1 MEVALNTSHLKA
13 AAIFAAQADLRY
25 YLNGVLVEVR
35 ASETRIAATDGH
47 CAAVLR
53 DEVLVGE
60 QPVFPDVIIPNATL
74 KLALQTKA
82 QTVELSVSDSGKWSL
97 GGISFTPV
105 EDRFPD
111 YRRIMVNGASG
122 VAGDY
127 NIDLL
132 GKFVKAAKAL
142 GSRGQP
148 VVRQNGLDGAQVQI
162 LGRTDEFIGV
172 IMPMRMFNEKNPD
185 PGIST
190 WGGNR

>member
-1 MEVALNTSHLKA
+1 
-13 AAIFAAQADLRY
+13 
-25 YLNGVLVEVR
+25 LNGVLVEVR
-35 ASETRIAATDGH
+35 ASETRIAATDSH

-82 QTVELSVSDSGKWSL
+82 QMVELSVSDSGKWSL
-97 GGISFTPV
+97 GGIAFAPV
-105 EDRFPD
+105 EGRFPD

-148 VVRQNGLDGAQVQI
+148 VVRQNGTDAAQVQI
-162 LGRTDEFIGV
+162 LGREDEFVGV
-172 IMPMRMFNEKNPD
+172 IMPMRMFNEKTPD

-190 WGGNR
+190 WGGNL